1 MINEMACLG
10 QQIVPGLGLLA
21 QRIPLPRK
29 LRQRS
34 RLNVDN
40 KQIHTITHHSASITN
55 KHNLTSTECYC
66 PTEIKAFA
74 FGMF

>member
-10 QQIVPGLGLLA
+10 QQIAPGLA

-40 KQIHTITHHSASITN
+40 KKIHTITHHSASITN
-55 KHNLTSTECYC
+55 KHNLTSTE
-66 PTEIKAFA
+66 
-74 FGMF
+74 GS